1 MQKCTN
7 FNPAAAGFFM
17 RIIFCFGM
25 VFCSLTFGAQSLLH
39 RWEGTYV
46 GTLEVYSQDP
56 SPRAQVPVRLCI
68 KNLKKDSVWQYL
80 MAYGKPD
87 EPGYMEKN
95 YQIIFANKRYVLDEG
110 DGILI
115 PMTHFGNCLF
125 DFYTLGHNDEKTYM
139 QSNLCEVDPGS
150 LSFNLAGGPLTPM
163 TKKEITEENSEPMT
177 LDTYPLTFYQS
188 VVLKKQ
194 P

>member
-1 MQKCTN
+1 
-7 FNPAAAGFFM
+7 
-17 RIIFCFGM
+17 
-25 VFCSLTFGAQSLLH
+25 
-39 RWEGTYV
+39 
-46 GTLEVYSQDP
+46 
-56 SPRAQVPVRLCI
+56 
-68 KNLKKDSVWQYL
+68 

-115 PMTHFGNCLF
+115 PMTHFGNCLI

-139 QSNLCEVDPGS
+139 QSSLCEVDNAS

-163 TKKEITEENSEPMT
+163 TKKEITEENSEAMT
-177 LDTYPLTFYQS
+177 LETYPFTFYQS
-188 VVLKKQ
+188 VFLQKQ